1 MASTQPLVPADSGPH
16 MEVNSNPSALEEGC
30 RQLSAGDR
38 QLSAGRFQGVRQAS
52 GNLTNSGSPE
62 QLTLEWDQV
71 SFKIGDKQILQNIT
85 GLVRPGR
92 LTGVLGPSGSGKST
106 LLNVL
111 AGRQRT
117 NAPGMELKGDIRAS
131 GVKINPSDFR
141 SNIAYVMQ
149 DDSILATESPRE
161 CLEFSAYLRLPGRST
176 AEQRSQLV
184 EKILTSLNLQK
195 CATTLVGSALVKGIS
210 GGERK
215 RTAVGVELIT
225 SPKLFFLDEPLSG
238 LDSYAAY
245 TLVETLKDLANDGV
259 PVLCTVHQPSS
270 EIFDM
275 FDDVCFLHDGEVTY
289 HGPVTQLPQYFTKL
303 GYPCKESFNPADH
316 VMFVLQKESQESI
329 RKIKDEWQQSILH
342 KDVADEVERCK
353 HAAAGNGKSFL
364 RDIGSARVGFFREL
378 GLLTKREIRA
388 TLRNKGILGARYG
401 MAIFLAGLYAWLF
414 AGSASNGDDKN
425 SSEKNCVTGNFD
437 ATACGSD
444 FQAHYGT
451 LVSLAIMAMM
461 GSAQPVLL
469 SFPNERPVFLREY
482 AAKQYGVIPY
492 FISKT
497 LVEMP
502 VVLVGQ
508 IITFLIA
515 YWIMGLKGNML
526 GLIGIMWALGIA
538 SSSLALLIGCG
549 VASAQKAIQ
558 LAPLALIPQM
568 LFSGLF
574 VPVSKIP
581 PSLRWVKY
589 ICPLKYAISLLGI
602 VEFDYVHTEIEHC
615 MQKLHSQDLCE
626 VAHPGAYVQ
635 QTGLKNQSVQWDDF
649 WQDLCILLALLVVFR
664 IMSAFLLWKK
674 GKYVY

>member
-1 MASTQPLVPADSGPH
+1 MEQPLVDDP
-16 MEVNSNPSALEEGC
+16 ETLEEGAVK
-30 RQLSAGDR
+30 RTLSGN
-38 QLSAGRFQGVRQAS
+38 SGTPGRFKAVRQVS
-52 GNLTNSGSPE
+52 GDLNSGAPE
-62 QLTLEWDQV
+62 QQLTLEWEQV
-71 SFKIGDKQILQNIT
+71 SFKIGDKQILENIT

-117 NAPGMELKGDIRAS
+117 NAAGMELKGEIRAS
-131 GVKINPSDFR
+131 GVKIDPSKFR

-149 DDSILATESPRE
+149 DDSLLATESPRE
-161 CLEFSAYLRLPGRST
+161 CLEFSAYLRLPGRCT
-176 AEQRSQLV
+176 PEERSQLV
-184 EKILTSLNLQK
+184 ERILSSLNLQK

-245 TLVETLKDLANDGV
+245 TLVEALKDLALDGV
-259 PVLCTVHQPSS
+259 PVLCTIHQPSS

-289 HGPVTQLPQYFTKL
+289 HGPVAQLSQYFSKL

-316 VMFVLQKESQESI
+316 VMFVLQKEDSESI
-329 RKIKDEWQQSILH
+329 RKIKDNWQQSGLC
-342 KDVADEVERCK
+342 KDVVEEVSKCRNE
-353 HAAAGNGKSFL
+353 GNGSASTL
-364 RDIGSARVGFFREL
+364 REIGNVGVGFCREL
-378 GLLTKREIRA
+378 ALLTKRESRG

-401 MAIFLAGLYAWLF
+401 MAVFLAALYAWLF
-414 AGSASNGDDKN
+414 AGSASNGDDK
-425 SSEKNCVTGNFD
+425 SSTQKNCLTGNFD
-437 ATACGSD
+437 ATECAAD

-469 SFPNERPVFLREY
+469 SFPSERPVFLREY

-492 FISKT
+492 FVSKT
-497 LVEMP
+497 FVEIP

-508 IITFLIA
+508 CITFLIA
-515 YWIMGLKGNML
+515 YWIMGLKGNFFA
-526 GLIGIMWALGIA
+526 LIGITWALGIA

-574 VPVSKIP
+574 VPVSRIP
-581 PSLRWVKY
+581 VSLRWVQY

-602 VEFDYVHTEIEHC
+602 VEFDYVHKSIDACQKEHTVEEC
-615 MQKLHSQDLCE
+615 MYQII
-626 VAHPGAYVQ
+626 PGDYVR
-635 QTGLKNQSVQWDDF
+635 QTGLQNQSVYWNDF
-649 WQDLCILLALLVVFR
+649 LKDCLILIALLVVFR